1 MIESPVSNGNIFSIK
16 STTYGRFH
24 EKRAILGILGRKK
37 IKLKNNLNILK
48 LFLLNVYMPC
58 NEFPKVDNTKFEN
71 FSCFM
76 YQQYFEYM
84 YGHA

>member
-1 MIESPVSNGNIFSIK
+1 MKRGPFLEFRV
-16 STTYGRFH
+16 
-24 EKRAILGILGRKK
+24 EKIL
-37 IKLKNNLNILK
+37 KLKNNLNILK

-58 NEFPKVDNTKFEN
+58 NELPTVDSTKFEN